1 MECSDVKLALE
12 KYHEFRKQRDSTIL
26 KIEEVNAKRFKRGGS
41 IAKIPENTME
51 RSTMIINNLEKWE
64 DLDESLRIYNYFIL
78 LGDHFINSLTEYKQ
92 LVIDKYINK
101 YSCTKLARIYNY
113 SERGM
118 LKIINRLIEN
128 YLDVT

>member
-12 KYHEFRKQRDSTIL
+12 KYHEFRKQRDSTML

-92 LVIDKYINK
+92 LVIDKYVNK
-101 YSCTKLARIYNY
+101 YSQTKLEMKYYMGKMTVKRTVD
-113 SERGM
+113 
-118 LKIINRLIEN
+118 RLIER

>member
-78 LGDHFINSLTEYKQ
+78 LGDHFINSLDEYKQ
-92 LVIDKYINK
+92 LVIDKYVNK
-101 YSCTKLARIYNY
+101 YSECKLEQKYYMGRIAI
-113 SERGM
+113 RRTV
-118 LKIINRLIEN
+118 KKLIER
-128 YLDVT
+128 YLNVT